1 MKIGTIGLSALLL
14 AAVAVPLAVPA
25 LAQNVDAVKA
35 RQAAMKTIG
44 KSAKTAGGYIKGE
57 TEFDAA
63 KATELFVTMKDSAV
77 TFSKNFPEDSKTGND
92 TEASP
97 AIWEKP
103 DEFKAKL
110 AKFEGDLDAAIAAK
124 PATLDAFKASFGTVS
139 QNCKSCHQEF
149 RVDK

>member
-1 MKIGTIGLSALLL
+1 MKTRTLGFAALLL
-14 AAVAVPLAVPA
+14 AAAAIPLAVPA
-25 LAQNVDAVKA
+25 LAQNLDAIGA
-35 RQAAMKTIG
+35 RQEAMKTVG
-44 KSAKTAGGYIKGE
+44 KSAKAAGGYLKGE

-63 KATELFVTMKDSAV
+63 KAAELFTVMKASAV
-77 TFSKNFPEDSKTGND
+77 TFSKNFPEDSKTGNK

-110 AKFEGDLDAAIAAK
+110 AKFESDLDAAIAAK
-124 PATLDAFKASFGTVS
+124 PATLDAFKTSFGAVG

-149 RVDK
+149 RLD